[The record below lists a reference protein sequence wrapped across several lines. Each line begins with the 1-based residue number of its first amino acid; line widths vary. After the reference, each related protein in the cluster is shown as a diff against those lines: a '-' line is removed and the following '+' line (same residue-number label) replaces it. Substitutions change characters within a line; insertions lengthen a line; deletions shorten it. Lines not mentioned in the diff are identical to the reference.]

1 MKANA
6 HSIGLLAA
14 VALFIASA
22 SVLMLL
28 ASSVVLPSPLAGI
41 VSAFVQPGVAAWWFA
56 FPSLFQATPGS
67 LAGIA
72 FAAAANALLWLLL
85 AGVLGALL
93 RRVRRHRRGAA
104 QARR

>member
-1 MKANA
+1 MKATA
-6 HSIGLLAA
+6 RSTGLLAA

-22 SVLMLL
+22 SAL
-28 ASSVVLPSPLAGI
+28 ALRASTGVLPSALAGI

-85 AGVLGALL
+85 AGALGALL
-93 RRVRRHRRGAA
+93 RRIRRHRRGTG
-104 QARR
+104 QARQ